1 MMSSF
6 FAGPLTTIGKILA
19 PFGVKGALK
28 VYPYSDFL
36 ERCTLLREVMVER
49 KGIHEH
55 HRVTEARVHKN
66 IWVIK
71 LEDTNSRE
79 EAAMLTGSLI
89 KIPARERLALPEG
102 SYYFDEIIG
111 LTALSV
117 TGEKLG
123 TVREIIK
130 AGANDVYVVEQEKG
144 LTATGRSREILVPAT
159 RNVVK
164 EINLQKGYML
174 LDLPPGLID

>member
-1 MMSSF
+1 MSSSL
-6 FAGPLTTIGKILA
+6 AEPLTTIGKIMA

-36 ERCTLLREVMVER
+36 ERCTLLREVIVER
-49 KGIHEH
+49 QSIHGL
-55 HRVTEARVHKN
+55 HRVTEARVHQN

-89 KIPARERLALPEG
+89 KIPTRERLALPEG

-123 TVREIIK
+123 TVREVIK
-130 AGANDVYVVEQEKG
+130 AGGNDVYVVEKEKG
-144 LTATGRSREILVPAT
+144 LAVTGRNRDILVPAI
-159 RNVVK
+159 RSVVK
-164 EINLQKGYML
+164 EINTQKGYML
-174 LDLPPGLID
+174 LDLPQGLID